1 MRKTLGALLCTVLLA
16 GCGQDW
22 GSDHTGKAVTAKDR
36 KDHWVL
42 VNYWA
47 EWCAPCRKE
56 IPELNQLNKDDGIL
70 VLGVNYDDLTGEELT
85 SAIQDMGIEFRVL
98 QHDPSEQLHVERGQA
113 LPTTLLIDPQGK
125 VREQLL
131 GEQTERSLRDAI
143 ARLQQEG

>member
-1 MRKTLGALLCTVLLA
+1 MRKTMGALLCAVLLS

-22 GSDHTGKAVTAKDR
+22 GNDHTGKAITAEDR
-36 KDHWVL
+36 SNRWVL

-70 VLGVNYDDLTGEELT
+70 VLGVNYDDLTGDEL
-85 SAIQDMGIEFRVL
+85 SNAINDMGIEFRVFE
-98 QHDPSEQLHVERGQA
+98 QDPSEQLQIERGQA
-113 LPTTLLIDPQGK
+113 LPMTLVIDQQGV

-131 GEQTERSLRDAI
+131 GEQTEHSLREVI
-143 ARLQQEG
+143 ARLQQES